1 MNNQVPFSPG
11 WNDPPTITSST
22 GSHRMQRFKRPVDP
36 SIQNYS
42 NFSGGHQQQTAQQ
55 QQQGQYAQVQ
65 SQQPMIQAQ
74 YSQVQNQQSMQNFS
88 APQQQPIQPMA
99 NNHAS
104 YEPNN
109 EAAQWAA
116 YYRGLGQ
123 HEKAMQIEQQIHA
136 ANQQRIG

>member
-1 MNNQVPFSPG
+1 MNNQAPYSPG

-42 NFSGGHQQQTAQQ
+42 NFSGGHQQHTAQQ
-55 QQQGQYAQVQ
+55 QPIIQ
-65 SQQPMIQAQ
+65 SQGQ
-74 YSQVQNQQSMQNFS
+74 YSQVQNQQPMQNFS
-88 APQQQPIQPMA
+88 APQQQPMA
-99 NNHAS
+99 NNQTSH
-104 YEPNN
+104 EPNN

-123 HEKAMQIEQQIHA
+123 HEKAMQIEQQIYA